1 MKEFGHL
8 TKDDKNRYWKIKLS
22 RFHLLNNGSS
32 WLYRVCWYV
41 LTLIMLFPLFAASR
55 YYSAKFRLAEKRKGK
70 DISSSYNNFTD
81 IYPFCVYSPFIKGME
96 LELFQASNFAEP
108 VLEIGIGDGYF
119 SSLLFGSKQNKL
131 AYGAD
136 LIYGTL
142 KSATKYNHVE
152 KFLIMD
158 ALEIPLPDN
167 CLGTII
173 MNNLIHHLPDR
184 LLTLK
189 ESLRVLKKGGKFIFT
204 DNTMGWGVFTWEQI
218 ALRKLHLRSLAD
230 KILKFKLKLFA
241 QRLLVDHRYYDE
253 KSKELDFKVTKK
265 IDFASKTA
273 MYLSSLFE
281 FLNLKQGQPTRKE
294 MIRWSD
300 VFGFK
305 NTINSHV
312 KFILEYCFAIDRELC
327 EKEGHAY
334 QFIEIENLKESSLKE
349 QYAPGSIPYV
359 CPRCKKPLDA
369 LNDSFACNHCD
380 INYPV
385 IDGIPI
391 FISYQTKLKGFDAYV
406 KKRREE
412 KDREYVT

>member
-1 MKEFGHL
+1 
-8 TKDDKNRYWKIKLS
+8 
-22 RFHLLNNGSS
+22 
-32 WLYRVCWYV
+32 
-41 LTLIMLFPLFAASR
+41 
-55 YYSAKFRLAEKRKGK
+55 
-70 DISSSYNNFTD
+70 
-81 IYPFCVYSPFIKGME
+81 
-96 LELFQASNFAEP
+96 
-108 VLEIGIGDGYF
+108 
-119 SSLLFGSKQNKL
+119 
-131 AYGAD
+131 
-136 LIYGTL
+136 
-142 KSATKYNHVE
+142 
-152 KFLIMD
+152 
-158 ALEIPLPDN
+158 
-167 CLGTII
+167 

-230 KILKFKLKLFA
+230 KIL
-241 QRLLVDHRYYDE
+241 